1 MIDLVN
7 EHLIQP
13 KKHIEKLRER
23 CLPFQQDAPL
33 EVAA

>member
-13 KKHIEKLRER
+13 KKYIEKQRER
-23 CLPFQQDAPL
+23 CLPFQLDAPL